1 MESSARSSAA
11 ASASASSSGAGR
23 DEPRAGAAAA
33 SGALSAG
40 VFSALVAL
48 VPLTSV
54 PYASVEPWWGAL
66 FEVAVF
72 LLAAVWAL
80 DGAVS
85 GRWLARESAMLIPAA
100 GLAAFAFAQSLTL
113 PGGGALSHDPYE
125 TRLAAVKILALTV
138 YAAMLLRYADTERR
152 LRALVY
158 AVAATALLSALFGV
172 ARQAS
177 QREPGF
183 LLAYLTP
190 GVGYAQFINRNHFA
204 YLAEMGLGLVAGLV
218 VGGGAGR
225 GRRLAHLGLALP
237 VWAAL
242 VLCGSRGG
250 LLAMLC
256 QAVFLGAAFGLTR
269 GARGA
274 AEAGG
279 GVRARPRVL
288 SALVRGALLVVVVC
302 GLVVGAVWVGGDP
315 LAERVASVRDE
326 VGAAEPADSA
336 RGRRA
341 DIWQSGWEVFEE
353 SPLVG
358 TGLGAYWIAVGG
370 HHRGSGESVPYQ
382 AHNDYLELLASGGL
396 VGAALVAAFVC
407 LFIRRARARLRA
419 GTPFARAAAL
429 GALAG
434 LFGVAVHSLFDFG
447 LHVTAS
453 SVAFAALAASATA
466 GVGDGSG
473 SQKTS
478 RKAD

>member
-11 ASASASSSGAGR
+11 ASAASGAGR
-23 DEPRAGAAAA
+23 DEPRAGAA
-33 SGALSAG
+33 SGVLSAG

-54 PYASVEPWWGAL
+54 PYGSVEPWWGAL

-80 DGAVS
+80 DGALS
-85 GRWLARESAMLIPAA
+85 GRRPARGSSMLLPAL

-152 LRALVY
+152 LRVLVY

-225 GRRLAHLGLALP
+225 GRRLAHVGLALP

-242 VLCGSRGG
+242 VLCGSRAG

-256 QAVFLGAAFGLTR
+256 QAVFLGATFGLTR
-269 GARGA
+269 EARGA
-274 AEAGG
+274 AEAGRG
-279 GVRARPRVL
+279 GRTRPRVL
-288 SALVRGALLVVVVC
+288 SALVRGALLAAMVC
-302 GLVVGAVWVGGDP
+302 ALVVGAVWVGGDP

-326 VGAAEPADSA
+326 VGAAGSADPA

-341 DIWQSGWEVFEE
+341 DIWQSTWEVFEE

-407 LFIRRARARLRA
+407 LFVRRARARLRA
-419 GTPFARAAAL
+419 GAPFARAAAL

-434 LFGVAVHSLFDFG
+434 LLGVAVHSLFDFG
-447 LHVTAS
+447 LHVTANA
-453 SVAFAALAASATA
+453 VTFAALAAAATA
-466 GVGDGSG
+466 GVGGGSG

-478 RKAD
+478 PKAD